1 MSSHA
6 FLGFEKQG
14 NGGKNSF
21 QMDLIW
27 HRPDDIEIIWT
38 TCVPVEKEKN
48 LDKFPAGEKMDKF
61 YDDLC
66 V

>member
-14 NGGKNSF
+14 NGGKSSF

-38 TCVPVEKEKN
+38 TSVPVEKGKE
-48 LDKFPAGEKMDKF
+48 FGRIPGR
-61 YDDLC
+61 
-66 V
+66 